1 MAAQQVAECGFTLL
15 VQEMVAHYGGEAEAG
30 AEAEGDAA
38 APAARDYSKLE
49 QMGFQVGVRLAERL
63 TADKPRFGDSLEAV
77 KFVCKDFWTQVFKKQ
92 IDNLKTNHKVR
103 PSPLPLSPLL
113 RRWDSSSEAVRTAQG
128 VYVLTDNSFRWT
140 SHISQAPAVPAA
152 GGGSAEAAVEAAAG
166 AERMLAPFVAFPCG
180 VLRGALHN
188 L

>member
-1 MAAQQVAECGFTLL
+1 MAAPHQVAECGFTLL
-15 VQEMVAHYGGEAEAG
+15 VQEMVAHYGGEA
-30 AEAEGDAA
+30 AEADADADAA

-103 PSPLPLSPLL
+103 PRPLPLSPLL
-113 RRWDSSSEAVRTAQG
+113 RRWDSSSEAVR
-128 VYVLTDNSFRWT
+128 R
-140 SHISQAPAVPAA
+140 
-152 GGGSAEAAVEAAAG
+152 
-166 AERMLAPFVAFPCG
+166 
-180 VLRGALHN
+180 RGCTC
-188 L
+188 

>member
-1 MAAQQVAECGFTLL
+1 MAAPQQVAECGFTLL
-15 VQEMVAHYGGEAEAG
+15 VQEMVAHYGGEAEG
-30 AEAEGDAA
+30 EGEGEGDAA

-103 PSPLPLSPLL
+103 PPAPCPSRLCSDVGIL
-113 RRWDSSSEAVRTAQG
+113 R
-128 VYVLTDNSFRWT
+128 
-140 SHISQAPAVPAA
+140 I
-152 GGGSAEAAVEAAAG
+152 
-166 AERMLAPFVAFPCG
+166 
-180 VLRGALHN
+180 
-188 L
+188 

>member
-1 MAAQQVAECGFTLL
+1 MAAPQQVAECGFTLL

-103 PSPLPLSPLL
+103 PRQPPAPL
-113 RRWDSSSEAVRTAQG
+113 A
-128 VYVLTDNSFRWT
+128 F
-140 SHISQAPAVPAA
+140 APTL
-152 GGGSAEAAVEAAAG
+152 G
-166 AERMLAPFVAFPCG
+166 FFI
-180 VLRGALHN
+180 
-188 L
+188 

>member
-1 MAAQQVAECGFTLL
+1 MAAAQQVAECGFTLL

-30 AEAEGDAA
+30 AEAEAEGDAA

-113 RRWDSSSEAVRTAQG
+113 RRWDSSSPEAVHG
-128 VYVLTDNSFRWT
+128 
-140 SHISQAPAVPAA
+140 A
-152 GGGSAEAAVEAAAG
+152 GGVRADG
-166 AERMLAPFVAFPCG
+166 
-180 VLRGALHN
+180 
-188 L
+188 

>member
-1 MAAQQVAECGFTLL
+1 MAAPHQVAECGFTLL

-103 PSPLPLSPLL
+103 P
-113 RRWDSSSEAVRTAQG
+113 
-128 VYVLTDNSFRWT
+128 
-140 SHISQAPAVPAA
+140 QAPFPSRLCSDV
-152 GGGSAEAAVEAAAG
+152 GILHLLKLY
-166 AERMLAPFVAFPCG
+166 ERR
-180 VLRGALHN
+180 RGCTC
-188 L
+188 